1 MLSES
6 RLTYRTVGTSTCPI
20 KVLQGVSI
28 PDRTV
33 AIMVPSRVEPPT
45 HRTES
50 ATGECIRKL
59 LSRLRSNQEHRG
71 GMTRRLMR
79 LASCVDRARDR
90 WIQLY
95 HGLRALLEHGT
106 YGQDRTR
113 TRQPA
118 SLILHTIPAAS
129 ESNFSRSRDL
139 SRHMRR
145 QPLRPR
151 ALQAYRM
158 HWSQSRKVTSILLLP
173 KTIGLPWPLRSG
185 KHLSYVTV
193 KQYTELSC

>member
-1 MLSES
+1 MLNES

-20 KVLQGVSI
+20 KVLQGADI

-50 ATGECIRKL
+50 AMGVCTRKL
-59 LSRLRSNQEHRG
+59 LSRLRSNQEHQG

-79 LASCVDRARDR
+79 LASCIDRARDS
-90 WIQLY
+90 WLQPC
-95 HGLRALLEHGT
+95 HGLRALLAHGT
-106 YGQDRTR
+106 DRTR

-118 SLILHTIPAAS
+118 SLIPHTIPAAS
-129 ESNFSRSRDL
+129 ESNFSRRRDL
-139 SRHMRR
+139 SRHTRR
-145 QPLRPR
+145 QPLRPK

-173 KTIGLPWPLRSG
+173 KTVGLPWPLRSG

-193 KQYTELSC
+193 KQYAELSC